1 MGKIGKYLPDN
12 SENQEPSIP
21 PSLESV
27 SNDKPQSRYKS
38 SLIPRRQIII
48 AIVAAVIIVALVLVI
63 GINIGIGIGTKH
75 APKAAPAALPTTRS
89 QAYSEME
96 KVPDKPSNATDN
108 AGFPAFSKDHHNPDA
123 PTVELYTDF
132 LCPYCGDV
140 TRALTPTLEK
150 LQAARQINLEIH
162 PLNLYDTP
170 STDRYS
176 VRAAN
181 AVAYVS
187 EHDPNHVTAFVGM
200 LFEKDFQP
208 DAVHFKDVSDDDIAQ
223 QAIKAGVS
231 EKIAD
236 EAVKAPYAK
245 YISKATLYDTM
256 RKELFINMNG
266 TKGLFPPT
274 IRINGKI
281 APLDTSDSDAKMVV
295 RFTARLGLK
304 PTDAGNPSI
313 MPSIG
318 GDPSAGF

>member
-1 MGKIGKYLPDN
+1 MPTHRR
-12 SENQEPSIP
+12 
-21 PSLESV
+21 
-27 SNDKPQSRYKS
+27 SNC
-38 SLIPRRQIII
+38 I
-48 AIVAAVIIVALVLVI
+48 
-63 GINIGIGIGTKH
+63 
-75 APKAAPAALPTTRS
+75 
-89 QAYSEME
+89 
-96 KVPDKPSNATDN
+96 
-108 AGFPAFSKDHHNPDA
+108 
-123 PTVELYTDF
+123 TDF

-140 TRALTPTLEK
+140 ARALTPTLEK
-150 LQAARQINLEIH
+150 LQEARQINLEIH

-187 EHDPNHVTAFVGM
+187 EHDPAHVTAFMGM

-231 EKIAD
+231 EKVAD

-256 RKELFINMNG
+256 RKELFIDMNG
-266 TKGLFPPT
+266 SKGLFPPT

-281 APLDTSDSDAKMVV
+281 ARLDTSDSDAKMVV
-295 RFTARLGLK
+295 RFTDRLGLK
-304 PTDAGNPSI
+304 PTDAGNPNIKS
-313 MPSIG
+313 SLG